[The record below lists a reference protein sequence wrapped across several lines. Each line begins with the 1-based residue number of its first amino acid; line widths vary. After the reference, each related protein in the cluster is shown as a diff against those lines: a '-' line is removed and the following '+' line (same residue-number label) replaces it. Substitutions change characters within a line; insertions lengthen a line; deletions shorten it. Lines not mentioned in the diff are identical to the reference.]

1 VECCKEWILTIAGK
15 GLWNAAND
23 NDTATV
29 RKLLSTAH
37 AELYA
42 DIYSR
47 RASLI
52 IDNLKGFLD
61 YQDASGLLAARCNVS
76 CLQLAVT
83 SIFRSS
89 MGARRSIAVLRSPD
103 EGRLYCAANG

>member
-1 VECCKEWILTIAGK
+1 MKGK
-15 GLWNAAND
+15 DLWNAAND

-42 DIYSR
+42 DVYIR

-61 YQDASGLLAARCNVS
+61 YQDASGIAPIHHAASNGNASVTE
-76 CLQLAVT
+76 QL
-83 SIFRSS
+83 
-89 MGARRSIAVLRSPD
+89 IAVKGTRPCTWRPC
-103 EGRLYCAANG
+103 ERGMNQ